1 MLYYVSA
8 PPSKTMSPVFAKG
21 AATSA
26 AMVGSFSST
35 WAVIAAVPYLY
46 EYQYF
51 IQYSRNDATYNI
63 LSLNGFKDK

>member
-8 PPSKTMSPVFAKG
+8 PPSKTMSPVFANG

-26 AMVGSFSST
+26 EMVGSFSST

-46 EYQYF
+46 EYQCFYWVF
-51 IQYSRNDATYNI
+51 S
-63 LSLNGFKDK
+63 